1 MPILEV
7 EFDVYCS
14 CGNPLCN
21 QTEIV
26 ESKYKKGLSQV
37 VIEPCERC
45 LEKARDEGY
54 DEGKLIVD
62 YA

>member
-7 EFDVYCS
+7 DFDVYCS
-14 CGNPLCN
+14 CGNGLCN
-21 QTEIV
+21 QTEV
-26 ESKYKKGLSQV
+26 VLSRRKDGLPQV

-45 LEKARDEGY
+45 LEKTRDDGY
-54 DEGKLIVD
+54 DEGKLAVE